1 MKHQDIIR
9 EMTLHEKVTLCTGK
23 DFWHMN
29 GVERLGLPEICL
41 TDGPHGLRKKDE
53 TKSGSSL
60 DNSVPT
66 TCFPTAV
73 TTACSWEPELLF
85 KMGEALA
92 EECLQEQVS
101 VILGPGVNMKRS
113 PLCGRNF
120 EYFSEDPLLA
130 GEMGAALINGV
141 QSKGIGTSLKHFAA
155 NNQEARRM
163 KINTVADERTLREI
177 YLPAF
182 ETAVKKAQP
191 WTVMNAYN
199 RLNGEYCSDN
209 DWLQNKVLRDEWGFE
224 GIVVTDWGAANDR
237 VKGLKAGND
246 LEMPGS
252 GDYNTNKLYN
262 AVLNGDLDEKELDKV
277 VDRLIDIILKGKENL
292 KEGYKFDKEAH
303 HELAK
308 KIAASSIVL
317 LKNEDNIL
325 PLKKDAKVAL
335 IGEMARAPRYQ
346 GAGSSNINPTKLS
359 NAFESFIDE
368 GYTPLYA
375 PGYEKKNDKPNY
387 ELIADAAKI
396 AEKADVAVV
405 FIGLTENYESEGYDR
420 DCLDIPEAHTE
431 LLEAVCGVN
440 KNVVVVLSGGS
451 PIIMPWLPKVKGL
464 VNGYLS
470 GQASGAAITEVLT
483 GKVCPS
489 GKLAETYPVS
499 LLETPSFENF
509 PGAIR
514 SVEYRESVYIGY
526 RYYDSAKKDV
536 LFPFGYGLSY
546 TSFEYSGLKLSKKKI
561 KDTDT
566 LTVTFKVKNTGSVAG
581 AEVAQVYVADKESTI
596 FRPAKELK
604 GFTKVYLEPG
614 EEKTVSVELSKRA
627 FAYYNVNI
635 SDWHVESGDFD
646 ILVGAS
652 SRDIR
657 LEGKVNVE
665 STVEAVIPDYRETA
679 PAYYSVDVR
688 NVPDAQFEAVLGH
701 EIPEAT
707 FAEGTKLDLTSSLEN
722 ATDSKW
728 GKRINSLIEK
738 VMDLN
743 FTAGGASSGMMKAM
757 ILQIPIRNFISMS
770 GGVFTEE
777 MADGLL
783 MILNGES
790 AGKGLGKI
798 LKGLAGAIAKLPAL
812 LKSI

>member
-1 MKHQDIIR
+1 MKHQNIV
-9 EMTLHEKVTLCTGK
+9 EKMSLYEKVMLCTGR

-29 GVERLGLPEICL
+29 GISRLSLPEICL

-53 TKSGSSL
+53 TKMGSSL

-73 TTACSWEPELLF
+73 TTACSWDRDLLY

-92 EECLQEQVS
+92 EECLEEKVS
-101 VILGPGVNMKRS
+101 IILGPGVNMKRS

-130 GEMGAALINGV
+130 GEMAASLIDGI
-141 QSKGIGTSLKHFAA
+141 QSKGIGTSLKHFAV

-163 KINTVADERTLREI
+163 KINAVADERTLREI

-182 ETAVKKAQP
+182 ETAVKKSQP

-199 RLNGEYCSDN
+199 RLNGEYCSEN

-237 VKGLKAGND
+237 VKGLAAGND

-252 GDYNTNKLYN
+252 GDYNTSKLYN
-262 AVLNGDLDEKELDKV
+262 AVLSGELDEKV
-277 VDRLIDIILKGKENL
+277 VDETVDRIVDIILKSKENL
-292 KEGYKFDKEAH
+292 KDFKYDRQEH
-303 HELAK
+303 HRLAK
-308 KIAASSIVL
+308 DIAAASMVL
-317 LKNEDNIL
+317 LKNEDDIL
-325 PLKKDAKVAL
+325 PLGKDADIAL

-346 GAGSSNINPTKLS
+346 GAGSSNINPTKITS
-359 NAFESFIDE
+359 AFEAFVDE

-375 PGYEKKNDKPNY
+375 PGYNKKNDKPDY
-387 ELIADAAKI
+387 ELIADAVKL
-396 AEKADVAVV
+396 AEKAETVV
-405 FIGLTENYESEGYDR
+405 LFIGLTENYESEGYDR

-431 LLEAVCGVN
+431 LLDAVCAVN

-451 PIIMPWLPKVKGL
+451 PVIMPWLPKVKAVL
-464 VNGYLS
+464 NGYLG
-470 GQASGAAITEVLT
+470 GQASGGAVAEILT

-489 GKLAETYPVS
+489 GKLAETYPLS
-499 LLETPSFENF
+499 LLDTPCFDNF
-509 PGAIR
+509 PGSLR

-526 RYYDSAKKDV
+526 RYYDTAGKDV

-546 TSFEYSGLKLSKKKI
+546 TDFKYSSLKISKKKI

-566 LTVTFKVKNTGSVAG
+566 LTVTFKVKNTGKVAG
-581 AEVAQVYVADKESTI
+581 AETAQIYVRDKESTI
-596 FRPAKELK
+596 FRPDRELRE
-604 GFTKVYLEPG
+604 FVKVFLEPG

-627 FAYYNVNI
+627 FAYYNINI
-635 SDWHVESGDFD
+635 NDWHVESGEFD
-646 ILVGAS
+646 ILVGSS

-657 LEGKVNVE
+657 LEGKVSVE
-665 STVEAVIPDYRETA
+665 STVKAEIPDYRENA
-679 PAYYSVDVR
+679 PVYYSADVR

-701 EIPEAT
+701 EIPASVFGED
-707 FAEGTKLDLTSSLEN
+707 EKLDLTCSLEN
-722 ATDSKW
+722 AVNSKW
-728 GKRINSLIEK
+728 GKRINAVIEK

-743 FTAGGASSGMMKAM
+743 FVAGGATSGMMKAM
-757 ILQIPIRNFISMS
+757 VLQIPIKDFISMS
-770 GGVFTEE
+770 GGVFTED
-777 MADGLL
+777 MAKGLL

-790 AGKGLGKI
+790 EGKGLGII